1 MAAGNVHVPVI
12 RVLAMLLIAVRV
24 ARAGSCPPAVAL
36 SGDDDAVRA
45 VRDQLAARG
54 IAGETPSCPALRA
67 QVERRGAQLVVRM
80 VQAGQPGVPAHGS
93 DDGAEGGIERVIG
106 EPQTAATVIESWV
119 RGDVASSLLEPR
131 DVPPPDAVAPPSASG
146 EPSATGIQ
154 LFAAAETSLASDR
167 TVWQGLQLGA
177 CIMLGP
183 VCATARVRAAK
194 VVARSDAWRRF
205 KRKSGELL
213 GGIDIPIAVGGL
225 RLRPGVSA
233 GYGSMLTH
241 QVGDDREAGIE
252 MSGLRAEAHIGL
264 SIPLS
269 AHLAIDLVT
278 AAELTQAT
286 AIETRGMPV
295 ATSAPADSMVAS
307 PDEPRALFRL
317 AVGIRYGAL

>member
-1 MAAGNVHVPVI
+1 VAAGNVHVPVI
-12 RVLAMLLIAVRV
+12 RVLAILLIAVRV

-36 SGDDDAVRA
+36 TGDDDAVRA

-54 IAGETPSCPALRA
+54 ITGETPSCPALRA

-80 VQAGQPGVPAHGS
+80 VQAGQSGVPARRAEGGS
-93 DDGAEGGIERVIG
+93 EDGAEGRIERVIG

-119 RGDVASSLLEPR
+119 RGDVVSSLLEPR
-131 DVPPPDAVAPPSASG
+131 DVPPLDVAPPSASS

-194 VVARSDAWRRF
+194 VVARPDAWRRF

-213 GGIDIPIAVGGL
+213 GGIDIPITVGGL
-225 RLRPGVSA
+225 RLRPGFSA

-241 QVGDDREAGIE
+241 HLGDDREAGIE
-252 MSGLRAEAHIGL
+252 MSGLRAEAHLGL

-286 AIETRGMPV
+286 AIETRGMP
-295 ATSAPADSMVAS
+295 AAADSMVAC